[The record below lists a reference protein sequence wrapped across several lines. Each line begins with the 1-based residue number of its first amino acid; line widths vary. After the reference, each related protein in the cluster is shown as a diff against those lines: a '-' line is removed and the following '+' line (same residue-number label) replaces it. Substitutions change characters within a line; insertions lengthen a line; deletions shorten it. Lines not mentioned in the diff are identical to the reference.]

1 MQYKTGIIKH
11 IQKFEG
17 NTKCTKQFKPKLNIL
32 SDHTI
37 KTSHHLNI
45 LGWSWKVANNTD
57 HTGTKVEIYFNFIL
71 NYLKRHCY
79 LTNLLVTAQ
88 DKKFANKKGK

>member
-57 HTGTKVEIYFNFIL
+57 NTGTKVEIYLITTFFKKICP
-71 NYLKRHCY
+71 YAHCAIY
-79 LTNLLVTAQ
+79 FR
-88 DKKFANKKGK
+88 KSPEGKP